1 MPPSEPEPSAI
12 FKRYA
17 EERRRL
23 VLTRLRWTAF
33 LAFIPIVVSVA
44 VNVAVFTDRLPER
57 LATLVVQASLCVAG
71 LILARGPRAARR
83 AIPVA
88 MGLVMGMS
96 TSLFWSVALAA
107 RPRCAGRTNR
117 GRDGRLD
124 TPLPLGLPAAAGGF
138 DLCGGRLPLC
148 PA

>member
-23 VLTRLRWTAF
+23 VVTRLRWTAF

-88 MGLVMGMS
+88 MGLVKI
-96 TSLFWSVALAA
+96 
-107 RPRCAGRTNR
+107 GRASCR
-117 GRDGRLD
+117 GRG
-124 TPLPLGLPAAAGGF
+124 
-138 DLCGGRLPLC
+138 
-148 PA
+148 

>member
-23 VLTRLRWTAF
+23 VVTRLRWAAF

-57 LATLVVQASLCVAG
+57 LAPLVVQASLCVAG
-71 LILARGPRAARR
+71 LVPAPRPRAA
-83 AIPVA
+83 
-88 MGLVMGMS
+88 
-96 TSLFWSVALAA
+96 
-107 RPRCAGRTNR
+107 PR
-117 GRDGRLD
+117 
-124 TPLPLGLPAAAGGF
+124 GLPGPKGPPMGARHA
-138 DLCGGRLPLC
+138 P
-148 PA
+148 

>member
-23 VLTRLRWTAF
+23 VVTRLRWTAF

-71 LILARGPRAARR
+71 LIPARGPRGGPPGL
-83 AIPVA
+83 PVA
-88 MGLVMGMS
+88 NGPLIGV
-96 TSLFWSVALAA
+96 
-107 RPRCAGRTNR
+107 RT
-117 GRDGRLD
+117 
-124 TPLPLGLPAAAGGF
+124 LP
-138 DLCGGRLPLC
+138 
-148 PA
+148 